1 MSRTPI
7 PQTIVVTGASAG
19 VGRAVALA
27 FARRGC
33 SVALLARGKNGLMA
47 AAHEVERAGGRALKL
62 EVDVS
67 DAEAVFAAAHEA
79 ELELGP
85 IDVWVNNAMTTV
97 FGTNESIAPEEFRR
111 VMDVTFMGYVHGTLA
126 ALRYM
131 RPRNRGVIVQ
141 VGSALAYRA
150 IPLQGPYCAAKFAIR
165 GFTDSLRS
173 ELLHDR
179 SAIKITNVHLPAVNT
194 PQFDW
199 SRSKIGRR
207 HKPLGDIYD
216 PNDIAEAIYKAAG
229 NPAREYWI
237 GWSTTKA
244 VLGSMM
250 APEYLD
256 NYLADAGYEQVT
268 RLPAPMDDTLFS
280 PVGKDAGVRGTH
292 GPGLH
297 SPFAFDPS
305 LLRMGAGVA
314 VGALAVAGSLAL
326 ASLGALRARTPRLR

>member
-1 MSRTPI
+1 MSRTRT

-33 SVALLARGKNGLMA
+33 RVALIARGKAGLMA
-47 AAHEVERAGGRALKL
+47 AAHEVERAGGRALKI
-62 EVDVS
+62 EADVS
-67 DAEAVFAAAHEA
+67 DPEAVFGAAHDA
-79 ELELGP
+79 EREFGP

-97 FGTNESIAPEEFRR
+97 FGPNETIAPEEFRR

-199 SRSKIGRR
+199 SRSKVGRR

-216 PNDIAEAIYKAAG
+216 PNDIAEAIFKAARH
-229 NPAREYWI
+229 PAREYWI
-237 GWSTTKA
+237 GWSTTKT
-244 VLGSMM
+244 VLGSML

-256 NYLADAGYEQVT
+256 NYLASAAYDQVT
-268 RLPAPMDDTLFS
+268 RRPAPDEDTLFT
-280 PVGKDAGVRGTH
+280 PVAKDAGVHGTH

-297 SPFAFDPS
+297 SPMALDPS
-305 LLRMGAGVA
+305 MLRMGAGFA
-314 VGALAVAGSLAL
+314 MGAIAIAGSLAL
-326 ASLGALRARTPRLR
+326 AAIGELRARSPRLR